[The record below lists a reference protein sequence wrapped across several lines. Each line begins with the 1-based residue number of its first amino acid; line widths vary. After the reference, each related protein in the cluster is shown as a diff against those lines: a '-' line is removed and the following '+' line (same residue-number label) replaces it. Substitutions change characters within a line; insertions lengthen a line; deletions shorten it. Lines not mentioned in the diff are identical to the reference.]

1 MQTLKNRIIHN
12 KTVKN
17 GGGKIIPIPRPLNDF
32 YDLFQE
38 ELLDHNVTLLKAL
51 QNEFTASDKKDGRYK
66 IILNYLKELNQ
77 SNEKGIFKS
86 GVYNLYKKIN
96 AIHFLLILHHIMNQN
111 DNRIFEMYLPKLQKI
126 TENALNNV
134 EMKKTANKID
144 SDNINRVSDN
154 DGYTFAVLSE
164 ILIKNNIDYVKNN
177 NSESKS
183 DLSALDEKNEI
194 IKNFKQ
200 SEFFRRNLPQKRI
213 VNKDPNE
220 LSEYD
225 VDRYVKEYFEIK
237 NKYYINMLKMYE
249 VKEKG
254 YSADNMFEYLSNE
267 VSDFDISNKDI
278 KTLISE
284 LNVSLN
290 VVKNG
295 GNIRLDENGMRNVN
309 RKHQILE
316 LVAKIEDSIHA
327 IQRESVNLI
336 NNINTEKNSDPSSDE
351 LANLFTLIDTY
362 QSEIKQIEENTEQKE
377 DETNKKDPDLEEYN
391 ELKAKIGTLSDNI
404 NKILDKNDQSS
415 KDIIQ
420 IDIQKYTKHIL
431 EVKEFAKNRIKKEYD
446 QIELQEKDTPYKKLY
461 DNYVKILVYIMQIS
475 KYYNNE
481 TYINSSYFI
490 VYTFS
495 IKNLSN
501 IIQLTKFAKI
511 LDIDY
516 FKKEEIA
523 NNYDSKLHY
532 LYERLLMFYSLN
544 SPILT
549 DTNMN
554 TFKTLFC
561 ILYYCSVSYLM
572 EDSKLKK
579 ALPKST
585 WKGITMPMISS
596 KVTSRLVKTSLTDN
610 IMFTLYYI
618 LGFGKKDS
626 KNITKTDD
634 TCKKWQTYL
643 LNGKLT
649 DGVLED
655 NLVKEFKI
663 DLQELLVS
671 MDTVIENNKSID
683 LKTKVDEI
691 YKSFLKERES
701 KYFGFT
707 FNKITY
713 LEDDRGEITGFNK
726 IVIKQTETTQS
737 SNDDTNENKT
747 DVNTKTNLDNF
758 VSVLGIGI
766 RVTGEVLLV
775 IVRFG
780 LRG

>member
-1 MQTLKNRIIHN
+1 MQTLKKRIIHN

-17 GGGKIIPIPRPLNDF
+17 EGGKIIPIPRPLNDF

-51 QNEFTASDKKDGRYK
+51 QNEFTASDEKDPRYK
-66 IILNYLKELNQ
+66 DILNYLKELNR
-77 SNEKGIFKS
+77 SNEKGIFSS

-126 TENALNNV
+126 TENAFNTV
-134 EMKKTANKID
+134 KQKKKLD
-144 SDNINRVSDN
+144 SDNINRVSEIDVHVLGILMVILRDN
-154 DGYTFAVLSE
+154 N
-164 ILIKNNIDYVKNN
+164 NNINN
-177 NSESKS
+177 HISTESK
-183 DLSALDEKNEI
+183 LSALDEKNEI

-200 SEFFRRNLPQKRI
+200 SEFFRENLPQKRI

-225 VDRYVKEYFEIK
+225 VDRYVKEYFELK
-237 NKYYINMLKMYE
+237 NKYYINMLNIHD
-249 VKEKG
+249 VKQKG

-267 VSDFDISNKDI
+267 VSNFNISNKDI
-278 KTLISE
+278 KALISE

-290 VVKNG
+290 AVKNG

-316 LVAKIEDSIHA
+316 LVAKI
-327 IQRESVNLI
+327 

-351 LANLFTLIDTY
+351 LANLFKLIDTY

-377 DETNKKDPDLEEYN
+377 EETNKEDQDLARYN
-391 ELKAKIGTLSDNI
+391 NLKKEIDELSKNI
-404 NKILDKNDQSS
+404 NEILDKNDQSS
-415 KDIIQ
+415 SIQ
-420 IDIQKYTKHIL
+420 IDIKKYTKYIL
-431 EVKEFAKNRIKKEYD
+431 EVKEFAINRIKKEYD

-532 LYERLLMFYSLN
+532 LYERLLMLEDQMLPN
-544 SPILT
+544 A
-549 DTNMN
+549 NMN

-626 KNITKTDD
+626 KIITKTDD

-655 NLVKEFKI
+655 NLVNAFKA
-663 DLQELLVS
+663 DLLELLVS

-713 LEDDRGEITGFNK
+713 LEDDRGEITGFNQT
-726 IVIKQTETTQS
+726 IVKQVEPTKE
-737 SNDDTNENKT
+737 EVET
-747 DVNTKTNLDNF
+747 DVKNQTMLKQVEPTKKEVETNVKNQTNLDNF

-780 LRG
+780 LGG